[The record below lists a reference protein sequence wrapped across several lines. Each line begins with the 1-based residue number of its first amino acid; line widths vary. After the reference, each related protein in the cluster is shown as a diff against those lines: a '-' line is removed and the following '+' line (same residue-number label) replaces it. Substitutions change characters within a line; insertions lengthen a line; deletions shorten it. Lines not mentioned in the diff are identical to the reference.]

1 MFCFKCGAKV
11 ADGAAF
17 CAACGNPMN
26 GEPVKSNPPVK
37 PVTEPEIRMNGFSR
51 ASAVE
56 PEVLLEPKKPVAEAP
71 VLNPIPPAPMAPP
84 AAPRMAPPA
93 PAPVVPP
100 AAPRMAPPA
109 PVPVVPPAAPRM
121 APPAPMTAAPRMAPP
136 TPAPATPPVP
146 PAPAP
151 ATAVPPASPTSQSGD
166 RRISPARELK
176 LLLHQGWL
184 VMSGD
189 RKNLIISLLFPVL
202 AAIIIVWIAGKDM
215 FENHE
220 STKSACFIIVC
231 SAIWCGLFN
240 SIQSIVKERENIKR
254 DYVSGALRIECYT
267 GSRAILQLILCF
279 VQSLV
284 LFLAIPGVSLVYG
297 NDLPEEGVIFGS
309 ALVEYFISI
318 FFILM
323 ASDAMGLMIS
333 AFVKKDEL
341 AGKLAPYILIAELL
355 FSGTLF
361 EMKGAAK
368 GLSAVMIS
376 RWGMEALGSISDIND
391 IQPRAH
397 MESDNPL
404 VKEIIPYYDLEDF
417 DATSEH
423 VLLVWAV
430 MILFVIVPLVVCNYS
445 LYNVKKDTRS

>member
-17 CAACGNPMN
+17 CAACGNPLN
-26 GEPVKSNPPVK
+26 GAPATPAPDPIPAAVPETAQPV
-37 PVTEPEIRMNGFSR
+37 IRMNGLSK
-51 ASAVE
+51 AGALE
-56 PEVLLEPKKPVAEAP
+56 PEVSLEPKKPVAEAP
-71 VLNPIPPAPMAPP
+71 VLNPTPPAPMA
-84 AAPRMAPPA
+84 
-93 PAPVVPP
+93 
-100 AAPRMAPPA
+100 
-109 PVPVVPPAAPRM
+109 PPAAPRM

-151 ATAVPPASPTSQSGD
+151 ATAVPPASPTSKSGD

>member
-11 ADGAAF
+11 ADGNAF
-17 CAACGNPMN
+17 CTACGNPMKT
-26 GEPVKSNPPVK
+26 EPAPQPKPEAVPVA
-37 PVTEPEIRMNGFSR
+37 EPEIRMNGFSR
-51 ASAVE
+51 AGAME
-56 PEVLLEPKKPVAEAP
+56 PEVKLEPRKPVAEAP
-71 VLNPIPPAPMAPP
+71 LAPPANPLMAPPPPAAPP
-84 AAPRMAPPA
+84 AAPRMAPP
-93 PAPVVPP
+93 PP
-100 AAPRMAPPA
+100 AAPRMAPPIS
-109 PVPVVPPAAPRM
+109 AAP
-121 APPAPMTAAPRMAPP
+121 PV
-136 TPAPATPPVP
+136 TPPVTSPVAP
-146 PAPAP
+146 P
-151 ATAVPPASPTSQSGD
+151 VPGTTS
-166 RRISPARELK
+166 RRISPMRELK
-176 LLLHQGWL
+176 LLLRQGWL

-215 FENHE
+215 FENYE
-220 STKSACFIIVC
+220 SSRSACFIIVC
-231 SAIWCGLFN
+231 AAIWCGLFN

-267 GSRAILQLILCF
+267 GSRAILQLALCLI
-279 VQSLV
+279 QSIV
-284 LFLAIPGVSLVYG
+284 LSLTIPAVSIVYG
-297 NDLPEEGVIFGS
+297 NDLPDEGVIFGTP
-309 ALVEYFISI
+309 LVEYFVSI

-376 RWGMEALGSISDIND
+376 RWGMEALGSISDLNAIPSYVVTEAEND
-391 IQPRAH
+391 MDRALL
-397 MESDNPL
+397 ESKLPPVGGEEFDPT
-404 VKEIIPYYDLEDF
+404 LE
-417 DATSEH
+417 H
-423 VLLVWAV
+423 LLLVWGV
-430 MILFVIVPLVVCNYS
+430 MVLFVIVPLVVCNIS